1 MFEDGAKVIC
11 QHDDWCNALG
21 DKSTVL
27 HRGMRPTV
35 NGRTRLGGAT
45 FLSFEE
51 TPDDNYFL
59 VTGFVP
65 MRALN

>member
-1 MFEDGAKVIC
+1 
-11 QHDDWCNALG
+11 
-21 DKSTVL
+21 
-27 HRGMRPTV
+27 MRLTV